1 MSTPEGSPVLD
12 SQISHFVQSMQDLFV
27 LTSSFTRNPSF
38 FVLTPTI
45 LPVKVSHS
53 PRYRQFTLISVSL
66 IMNDTE
72 ISVNCRYLGEWET
85 LTGKIVGVKTKN
97 DGFLV
102 KLDVNTNKS
111 CIDWT
116 KCDIWLSKTG
126 EPSGVLISDPD

>member
-1 MSTPEGSPVLD
+1 
-12 SQISHFVQSMQDLFV
+12 MQDLITEKKIRRLIYIV
-27 LTSSFTRNPSF
+27 IYPKSFIPPAEKEAHENPPYPSEDALRSF
-38 FVLTPTI
+38 MM
-45 LPVKVSHS
+45 SE
-53 PRYRQFTLISVSL
+53 
-66 IMNDTE
+66 TE

-102 KLDVNTNKS
+102 KLAVNTNKS